1 MSILLE
7 FCSAFILV
15 FFEISSW
22 YNIIKKK
29 IELHDYKIY
38 ILTIILALFQIINY
52 HFSSGF
58 IKSIG
63 ILITFIIACKLI
75 FNKSLKNCF
84 IISFLC
90 EFTVIFAETLIV
102 MIAYSL
108 FGLDMSSIGNIRV
121 TFVIDI
127 LVGIFVFLITKL
139 NIYNKI
145 YNYLKIVTI
154 NFKSSTIFW
163 AFIFVMI
170 GASAIFTSIYLKE
183 NIVLVLVINILIIL
197 IYTVIVFLA
206 FQFQYRYYKE
216 SAKYSNSLEVLKT
229 QENIINDYRI
239 SNHENRN
246 QLNTLRSMTKN
257 KKINEYIDSILKQ
270 KNSYNYNIIKKIS
283 KIPKGGMRALIYN
296 KLIYM
301 NEKNINNYIHIDNK
315 VSSESLL
322 NINTDDMVDICQILG
337 VFIDNAIEETIL
349 LNQNSCINMQMY
361 IENNNLIF
369 SISNKY
375 NNLEDKK
382 VLKTSKGIGRGY
394 GLKLVKRIINK
405 NNNIDNQR
413 EILKD
418 TFTQKIFVK
427 LDK

>member
-1 MSILLE
+1 
-7 FCSAFILV
+7 
-15 FFEISSW
+15 
-22 YNIIKKK
+22 
-29 IELHDYKIY
+29 
-38 ILTIILALFQIINY
+38 
-52 HFSSGF
+52 
-58 IKSIG
+58 
-63 ILITFIIACKLI
+63 
-75 FNKSLKNCF
+75 
-84 IISFLC
+84 
-90 EFTVIFAETLIV
+90 